1 MKAFRKMMIAGASL
15 LLAALGP
22 ATRSL
27 AADPPKGVTIGP
39 LAKYY
44 ETVDFDHAMHT
55 DIAENC
61 ATCHHHTVGTPALK
75 GECATCHKKE
85 EISEKVACRGCHAA
99 EPFSSTEIN
108 RLSDG
113 GKRYHIDM
121 PGLKGAY
128 HLSCLGCHE
137 EQGGPTGCEDCHERN
152 KLGDELFSA
161 GATGST
167 KGAPHG
173 HD

>member
-1 MKAFRKMMIAGASL
+1 MKAFHKMMIAGGM
-15 LLAALGP
+15 LLAAL
-22 ATRSL
+22 AAANRSL
-27 AADPPKGVTIGP
+27 AVDPPKAVTIDP
-39 LAKYY
+39 LAKFY
-44 ETVDFDHAMHT
+44 EAVNFDHSMHT

-75 GECATCHKKE
+75 GECANCHKKE
-85 EISEKVACRGCHAA
+85 EISEKISCRGCHAA
-99 EPFSSTEIN
+99 EPFSSAEIN
-108 RLSDG
+108 RLKEG

-137 EQGGPTGCEDCHERN
+137 DQGGPTGCKDCHARN
-152 KLGDELFSA
+152 KLGDELFSSGAA
-161 GATGST
+161 GGN